1 MKFGEIKGI
10 LNNIERLETTKPD
23 CTQEFSVSLTGSQD
37 YVLANEITGT
47 DLEEL
52 NDFEVLDVESGDF
65 GLVVTFKYVPTIIP
79 AFGALAKRYRAP
91 LQSKTYYH
99 LN

>member
-23 CTQEFSVSLTGSQD
+23 LTQEFSISLSGSQD
-37 YVLANEITGT
+37 YVLANQIVGT
-47 DLEEL
+47 DLKEL
-52 NDFEVLDVESGDF
+52 NDFEVTDIESGDF
-65 GLVVTFKYVPTIIP
+65 GLVVTFNYVPTIIP

-99 LN
+99 LD